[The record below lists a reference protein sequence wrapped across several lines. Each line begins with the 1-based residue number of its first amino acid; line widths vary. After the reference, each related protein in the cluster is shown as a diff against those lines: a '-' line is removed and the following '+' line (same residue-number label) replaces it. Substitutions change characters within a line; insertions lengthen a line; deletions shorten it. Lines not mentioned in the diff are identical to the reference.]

1 MEQTINELSKATSIP
16 VNNIRAYLHIS
27 ELIEEMD
34 INNLEIYSKDTIGG
48 ITKELEK
55 LKRDGWLNGEAI
67 LRIEK
72 CIHDEIVTNLNLD
85 SRRPAQYAMTTTE
98 DIVDK
103 IADDFGFVLGS
114 RHAMKKDGPK
124 TNWSR
129 NFLIYS
135 LLQDVHYYGNRKK
148 KHYNEIGHFLT
159 KLEVDN
165 ENGFSDDNVRKTYKS
180 ISSKDIFKLIKLCY
194 QWSLET
200 EREFLPVNIEVSEI
214 PDSFLTILSH
224 HAGFKLSPYLA
235 TAGKSG
241 KPLPLSVK
249 SYRK

>member
-1 MEQTINELSKATSIP
+1 MEQAINQLSKATSIP
-16 VNNIRAYLHIS
+16 VNNICAYLHIS

-85 SRRPAQYAMTTTE
+85 SRRSAQYAMTTME
-98 DIVDK
+98 FIGDIN
-103 IADDFGFVLGS
+103 ADGLGS
-114 RHAMKKDGPK
+114 RQAKKKDGPK
-124 TNWSR
+124 TNWSI

-135 LLQDVHYYGNRKK
+135 LQQDVHCYGHREK

-159 KLEVDN
+159 KLVVDN
-165 ENGFSDDNVRKTYKS
+165 ENGFSNDNVRKKYES
-180 ISSKDIFKLIKLCY
+180 IRSSDIFKLVKFCY
-194 QWSLET
+194 KWSLAT
-200 EREFLPVNIEVSEI
+200 EREFLPVNIEVTEI
-214 PDSFLTILSH
+214 PDNFLTILSH
-224 HAGFKLSPYLA
+224 RAGFKLSPYLS
-235 TAGKSG
+235 TAGKSR